1 MNATVDN
8 LFRLVQEY
16 SPLEVGIEITG
27 QQGGF
32 ISWVQNEMA
41 SRNIYFNLSKGKNG
55 NNIGIRP
62 IKDKMSRFQESVVP
76 LFKMKK
82 IWFPEELKDSDELK
96 EMMVELQLA
105 TVKGFKSKHDD
116 QIDTISMLAELNT
129 WKPSE
134 VSVEYDEDTQ
144 AIPGTSL
151 WGSDDIKVTD
161 NSYFV

>member
-1 MNATVDN
+1 MNATVGN

-32 ISWVQNEMA
+32 ISWIQNEMT

-62 IKDKMSRFQESVVP
+62 IKDKMSRFQENVVP

-82 IWFPEELKDSDELK
+82 IWFPEEL
-96 EMMVELQLA
+96 A
-105 TVKGFKSKHDD
+105 TIKGFKSKHDD

-134 VSVEYDEDTQ
+134 VSVEYDEDIQ

-151 WGSDDIKVTD
+151 WGSDDIKVND

>member
-1 MNATVDN
+1 
-8 LFRLVQEY
+8 
-16 SPLEVGIEITG
+16 
-27 QQGGF
+27 
-32 ISWVQNEMA
+32 
-41 SRNIYFNLSKGKNG
+41 
-55 NNIGIRP
+55 
-62 IKDKMSRFQESVVP
+62 
-76 LFKMKK
+76 MKK
-82 IWFPEELKDSDELK
+82 IWFPSELKDSEELK

-134 VSVEYDEDTQ
+134 VSIEYDDDVQ

-151 WGSDDIKVTD
+151 WDNTDTKVTD